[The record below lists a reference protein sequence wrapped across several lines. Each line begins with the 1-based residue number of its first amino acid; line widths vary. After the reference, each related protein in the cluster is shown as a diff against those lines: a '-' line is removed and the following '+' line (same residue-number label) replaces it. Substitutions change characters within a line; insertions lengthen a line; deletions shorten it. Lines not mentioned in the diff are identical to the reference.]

1 MAYITRYVSGTDK
14 LRQNAFEVRSMDGL
28 SSGVIHCDDL
38 LALSQW
44 TKHVTNNIMGLTNL
58 QVRSIELLLLRPD
71 HYTISVTHQQI
82 EGLGG
87 GLQTGSPL
95 KIQNGDQ
102 FN

>member
-58 QVRSIELLLLRPD
+58 QVRICR
-71 HYTISVTHQQI
+71 IMNAFCQI
-82 EGLGG
+82 H
-87 GLQTGSPL
+87 
-95 KIQNGDQ
+95 
-102 FN
+102 